1 MAVVSDASMVRMAMT
16 KGVCGEMMADYRAG
30 NGEAGSRPSSISVHQ
45 NPACS
50 SILGAL
56 FEFYRLQA
64 VSCMLRLVLPSIGKP
79 S

>member
-1 MAVVSDASMVRMAMT
+1 MVNEYPAEN
-16 KGVCGEMMADYRAG
+16 VDS
-30 NGEAGSRPSSISVHQ
+30 GSRLLPISVHQ

-64 VSCMLRLVLPSIGKP
+64 VPCMPRLALPSIGK
-79 S
+79 